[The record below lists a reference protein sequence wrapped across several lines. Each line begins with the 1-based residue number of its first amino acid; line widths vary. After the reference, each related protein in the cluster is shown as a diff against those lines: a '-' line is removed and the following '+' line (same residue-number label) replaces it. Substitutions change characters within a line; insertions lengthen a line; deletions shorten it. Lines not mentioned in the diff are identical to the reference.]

1 MEPITGKDLAMYRL
15 SSAEER
21 LKAARLLL
29 ERQMYADSV
38 SRSYYAVFQAARAVL
53 ATKELDSRKH
63 SGIIGLFNQQF
74 VKTGI
79 LPKDYGKI
87 LKSAKDLR
95 QAGDYDDFFL
105 VSREEALSAV
115 ENASR
120 FIREYFCISA
130 IIMVALLRGRFFI

>member
-1 MEPITGKDLAMYRL
+1 LEPITGKDLAMYRL
-15 SSAEER
+15 SLAEER

-120 FIREYFCISA
+120 FIRGIR
-130 IIMVALLRGRFFI
+130 LFIENID

>member
-1 MEPITGKDLAMYRL
+1 MDAVTGKDLAIYRL
-15 SSAEER
+15 ESAEER

-29 ERQMYADSV
+29 EKQMYADAA
-38 SRSYYAVFQAARAVL
+38 SRVYYAVFQAARAAL
-53 ATKELDSRKH
+53 STKGLDSRKH

-87 LKSAKDLR
+87 LKSSKDLR
-95 QAGDYDDFFL
+95 QAGDYDDFYL
-105 VSREEALSAV
+105 VSREEALAAV

-120 FIREYFCISA
+120 FIRGIRLFLSNFQEND
-130 IIMVALLRGRFFI
+130 

>member
-1 MEPITGKDLAMYRL
+1 MDLHFYHLCASILLILLRKEKPFEPITGKDLAMYRL
-15 SSAEER
+15 NSTEER

-29 ERQMYADSV
+29 ERQMYTDAV

-79 LPKDYGKI
+79 LPKDYGKNP
-87 LKSAKDLR
+87 KKR
-95 QAGDYDDFFL
+95 
-105 VSREEALSAV
+105 
-115 ENASR
+115 
-120 FIREYFCISA
+120 
-130 IIMVALLRGRFFI
+130 

>member
-15 SSAEER
+15 NSAEER

-29 ERQMYADSV
+29 ERQMYADAV

-120 FIREYFCISA
+120 FIRGIR
-130 IIMVALLRGRFFI
+130 LFIENMD